1 MFDSTGSV
9 IKESDISGSVIEDQ
23 YLKNGKPLKS
33 KRERVKESITI
44 LKKLKE
50 LGIPNNEPGY
60 YQTKEKLDEWIAGG
74 DQWDG
79 RIDFPRFQRRAEL
92 LLPVRPDRVVQMTL
106 FAPRK

>member
-1 MFDSTGSV
+1 MSDSQAT
-9 IKESDISGSVIEDQ
+9 DISGSPVENK
-23 YLKNGKPLKS
+23 YMRNGRPLKP
-33 KRERVKESITI
+33 REDRVKESITI

-50 LGIPNNEPGY
+50 LGIPSNEPGY
-60 YQTKEKLDEWIAGG
+60 YQTKQKLDEWIAGG

-92 LLPVRPDRVVQMTL
+92 VLPIRPDRVVSMTI

>member
-1 MFDSTGSV
+1 MDL
-9 IKESDISGSVIEDQ
+9 SGSEMEDK
-23 YLKNGKPLKS
+23 YMKNGKPLKS
-33 KRERVKESITI
+33 KADRVKESITI

-60 YQTKEKLDEWIAGG
+60 YMTKEKLDEWIQGG
-74 DQWDG
+74 PQWDG

-92 LLPVRPDRVVQMTL
+92 VLPVRPDRVVQMTI